1 MNRTS
6 LFLKLFLG
14 NFLLVGLA
22 FLVAGVVSYR
32 SISARYAGDVANH
45 QDRLTAIA
53 QQYIEHLWPQP
64 GAEIDRI
71 CKQFAAAKAEGD
83 AQAAGQ
89 DFPIRLTVIAQ
100 DGRVL
105 GDSLSDPAAMEN
117 HKNDARP
124 EVMAALAGGTG
135 LDVRR
140 SDTLFVEYRYLALPV
155 RSDGRVVAAVRVATP
170 AGVMIEIHAVIRNI
184 LISAAVAAI
193 AAFALVGLVG
203 NWLWQKPLHRLVA
216 GARRIAGGDLDH
228 RIEIGGAR
236 ELGQLAL
243 ALNEMRENL
252 ARQIRTVTAQR
263 EDLRQVVANLS
274 EGVVAVGVDGKILLA
289 NVAAQE
295 LLAPGGA
302 DLVGQRF
309 EAAVRH
315 ASIVDAWNRAVAG
328 RKAVLAQLE
337 IPVKGARRHIDL
349 HAAPMPTP
357 GAGGVA
363 GLVVVRDV
371 TDLVLAATMKAEF
384 VANASHELRTP
395 LATLRAAVDSLS
407 SEAAGQEPA
416 AGLAAILDRH
426 VRRLENLTSDLL
438 DLGAVEDAR
447 REVAAEPIPLGS
459 LADWARTQ
467 FGDRAAEK
475 GLALEVA
482 AVAAGDVLVSDRGL
496 VELILRNLLDNA
508 VKFTPRG
515 GCVTMRVARQGG
527 GVCFEVLD
535 TGVGIRPADQPRV
548 FERFFQTDA
557 ARTGDSAARGIGL
570 GLAIVKHACERL
582 GATVSLESEFGSGTT
597 VTVCVPN
604 NCEKE
609 RV

>member
-14 NFLLVGLA
+14 NFLLAGLV
-22 FLVAGVVSYR
+22 FLVAGIVSYR
-32 SISARYAGDVANH
+32 SLSTRYVGGLADQ
-45 QDRLTAIA
+45 QDRLAA
-53 QQYIEHLWPQP
+53 VAEQYIERLWPLP
-64 GAEIDRI
+64 DAEIDRI

-83 AQAAGQ
+83 AEAAGQ
-89 DFPIRLTVIAQ
+89 DFPIRLTVVAQ

-105 GDSLSDPAAMEN
+105 GDSLNDPAEMEN
-117 HKNDARP
+117 HKTAARP
-124 EVMAALAGGTG
+124 EILEALAGRTG
-135 LDVRR
+135 IDVRR
-140 SDTLFVEYRYLALPV
+140 SETVSVEYRYLAVPV
-155 RSDGRVVAAVRVATP
+155 RREGRVAAAVRVATP
-170 AGVMIEIHAVIRNI
+170 MVAIVEAKAVIRDI
-184 LISAAVAAI
+184 LISAAIAAI
-193 AAFALVGLVG
+193 AAFALIGLLG
-203 NWLWQKPLHRLVA
+203 SWLWHKPLHRLVA

-274 EGVVAVGVDGKILLA
+274 EGVVAVGVDGRIFVA

-309 EAAVRH
+309 ETAVRH

-328 RKAVLAQLE
+328 RRAVLAQIE
-337 IPVKGARRHIDL
+337 IFVKGARRHIDL

-407 SEAAGQEPA
+407 AEAAGQEPA

-426 VRRLENLTSDLL
+426 VRRLENLTADLL
-438 DLGAVEDAR
+438 DLGAVEDSR
-447 REVAAEPIPLGS
+447 REVAAEPISLES

-467 FGDRAAEK
+467 FGVRAAEK
-475 GLALEVA
+475 GLALEA
-482 AVAAGDVLVSDRGL
+482 AAGAPGDVLVSDRGL

-515 GCVTMRVARQGG
+515 GRVAMRIERQGD
-527 GVCFEVLD
+527 GVRFEVRD

-557 ARTGDSAARGIGL
+557 ARTGDAAARGIGL

-582 GATVSLESEFGSGTT
+582 GATVSLESEFGGGTT
-597 VTVCVPN
+597 VTVLVPDKS
-604 NCEKE
+604 EKE